1 MKRLLEAEVTIM
13 INIGFDF
20 DIELGV
26 FWVSEWSRAIK
37 EVEYVRRLEDTL
49 TSLYQTSTVVFFE
62 PRVVA
67 LTALSI
73 VVKESEICGLDD
85 ALTKLLAASK
95 E

>member
-1 MKRLLEAEVTIM
+1 MLMKKLLEAEVTIM

-26 FWVSEWSRAIK
+26 YWASEWSRAIK
-37 EVEYVRRLEDTL
+37 DSHSVRKLEDAL

-62 PRVVA
+62 PRVIA

-73 VVKESEICGLDD
+73 VVKS
-85 ALTKLLAASK
+85 
-95 E
+95 

>member
-1 MKRLLEAEVTIM
+1 MKKLLEAEVTIM

-26 FWVSEWSRAIK
+26 YWASEWSRGIK
-37 EVEYVRRLEDTL
+37 DSHCVRKLEDAL

-62 PRVVA
+62 PRVIA

-73 VVKESEICGLDD
+73 VVKI
-85 ALTKLLAASK
+85 
-95 E
+95 